1 MCDISWGKTWY
12 EGIKKTETKNAHWFF
27 IEVVCWI
34 IVLLN
39 YHDRTDEKLSI
50 QVVSPELT
58 GHLPFIAYHYMLD
71 WVFVNL
77 SGSVFWSKDG
87 NQVLK

>member
-1 MCDISWGKTWY
+1 MVWRD
-12 EGIKKTETKNAHWFF
+12 KKNRDKKCTLIFHWS
-27 IEVVCWI
+27 C
-34 IVLLN
+34 LLN
-39 YHDRTDEKLSI
+39 YRSPYHDRTDEKLSI